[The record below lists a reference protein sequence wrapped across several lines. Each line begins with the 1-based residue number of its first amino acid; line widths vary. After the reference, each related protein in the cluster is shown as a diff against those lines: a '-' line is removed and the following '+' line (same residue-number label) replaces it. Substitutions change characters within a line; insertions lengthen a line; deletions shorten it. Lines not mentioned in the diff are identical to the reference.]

1 MADLSEATSDVQANG
16 DDAGATSMV
25 SRLALGVVCVV
36 LLFSGGS
43 KLFGNDKP
51 LPELLAHVLTD
62 SLYQKLM
69 LALGGVEVIC
79 AVLVVARKTRWWAL
93 HVVLI
98 MLGVFCALITLSAA
112 DARFLA
118 NCGCGDPTTWLEGMH
133 NAPAM
138 LTRNALMACLVVIAL
153 GQRRHERYFWG
164 TGICLSVALLMAQ
177 KRAAVADTDRD
188 DGVQVAALPGMAIAQ
203 CSVRNGAG
211 QTDSLAN
218 VLGPYGAV
226 IAFAPTCAECRA
238 SLPFWR
244 QVQARVEA
252 LGGRLVA
259 LAVSGGYTDARA
271 LLDQF
276 GLGSVDLVSLVS
288 VADGRRLGIGHLPH
302 LIELDGRAHVRVA
315 TGQVRG
321 IQLQAALQGA
331 MESED
336 MLLALARALLPK
348 LELRFVGPVLSTEA
362 VVAGCVTG
370 DEGRKLTV
378 AIAMGWTPTGESAE
392 CVMVVDSHH
401 CSAPR
406 FLGHQG
412 SRTR

>member
-1 MADLSEATSDVQANG
+1 
-16 DDAGATSMV
+16 
-25 SRLALGVVCVV
+25 
-36 LLFSGGS
+36 
-43 KLFGNDKP
+43 
-51 LPELLAHVLTD
+51 
-62 SLYQKLM
+62 
-69 LALGGVEVIC
+69 
-79 AVLVVARKTRWWAL
+79 
-93 HVVLI
+93 
-98 MLGVFCALITLSAA
+98 
-112 DARFLA
+112 
-118 NCGCGDPTTWLEGMH
+118 LEGMH

-392 CVMVVDSHH
+392 CVMVVDSQGRIIAVRPVSWGIRVVGLDDGRSSLARLDGLTLA
-401 CSAPR
+401 SATR
-406 FLGHQG
+406 LCDSLAAAGSNEGVWSLLGAMLRRLEAQHAILHN
-412 SRTR
+412 R